1 MDYSQLKHLEFRR
14 KFWKF
19 VGAEIFIDDP
29 ATGTEVGYIKMKGWK
44 LREDIRIYT
53 DRNMQREIAQ
63 IHARQIIDFG
73 ATYDVLD
80 GATGQPAFA
89 LRRKGL
95 KSAFVRDHW
104 DIYDTAGNVMGTVQ
118 ETSGALAL
126 ARRWL
131 EIIPYVNI
139 VSSLVFAFVVQ
150 TYEIRLKQADGT
162 QPLIG
167 TILHRKN
174 PFVVKMLLDT
184 SVAEAPASPLIP
196 LAATTMLS
204 IIDAAKND

>member
-29 ATGTEVGYIKMKGWK
+29 ATNTEVGYIKMKGWK
-44 LREDIRIYT
+44 LREDVRIYR
-53 DRNMQREIAQ
+53 DRTMQHQIAE

-73 ATYDVLD
+73 ATYDVTD
-80 GATGQPAFA
+80 SATGQPAFA

-104 DIYDTAGNVMGTVQ
+104 DIYDTDGAVMGSIQ

-139 VSSLVFAFVVQ
+139 VSGIVFAFIVQ
-150 TYEIRLKQADGT
+150 TYEIRLQQSDGSK
-162 QPLIG
+162 PLIG
-167 TILHRKN
+167 TIVHRKN
-174 PFVVKMLLDT
+174 PVVVKMSLDT
-184 SVAEAPASPLIP
+184 SVAEAAAAPLLP
-196 LAATTMLS
+196 LAATTMLC
-204 IIDAAKND
+204 IMDAAKND